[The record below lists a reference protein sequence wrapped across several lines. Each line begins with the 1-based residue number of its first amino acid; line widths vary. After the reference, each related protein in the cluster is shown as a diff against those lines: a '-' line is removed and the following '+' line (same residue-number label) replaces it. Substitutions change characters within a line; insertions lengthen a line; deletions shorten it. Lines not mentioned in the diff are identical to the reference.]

1 MRSSGYAEN
10 LDRVSPLSHRELSEI
25 FLEQVMTDHSS
36 NSDRPE
42 TTGNADRFKTP
53 GRPNS
58 AADSTAEAVTTDSA
72 FPMADAVHAYAE
84 LAKIILN
91 EQPLGVVMRR
101 IAELA
106 AEIIPGADDV
116 SVTLIEREQARSV
129 AFTGPLAVALDERQ
143 YEAGFGPCMDAAVT
157 GQLIQIDDTAVGGDY
172 PDFSRQ
178 AHRHGIRHTLSIG
191 MPTHQSIAGALNI
204 YGGGAS
210 GPFDQSA
217 RDIATTFAG
226 YAAIALL
233 NATLY
238 AGVTDEVAQM
248 RQALASRASIEQA
261 KGILMRDRRCTADEA
276 FIILREKSSRT
287 NRKLRAIA
295 QDIIDE
301 AVA

>member
-1 MRSSGYAEN
+1 
-10 LDRVSPLSHRELSEI
+10 
-25 FLEQVMTDHSS
+25 MTDHSS

-42 TTGNADRFKTP
+42 ATGNADRIKTP

-58 AADSTAEAVTTDSA
+58 AGNPNSAGRPDSAADSTGEAVTADSA
-72 FPMADAVHAYAE
+72 CPMGCAVHAYVE

-91 EQPLGVVMRR
+91 EQPLGVVLRR

-157 GQLIQIDDTAVGGDY
+157 GQVIQIDDTAVGDGY

-178 AHRHGIRHTLSIG
+178 AHHHGIRHTLSIG
-191 MPTHQSIAGALNI
+191 MPTNQSIAGALNI
-204 YGGGAS
+204 YGGGSS
-210 GPFDQSA
+210 GPFDQTA

-238 AGVTDEVAQM
+238 AGATDEVAQM
-248 RQALASRASIEQA
+248 RQAMASRASIEQA

-276 FIILREKSSRT
+276 FIILREKASRS